1 MWLILTV
8 PSVGDLLLLGKFKAT
23 QEKVEEKM
31 EKGWG
36 DGSVSNLK
44 SGKSGVQ

>member
-8 PSVGDLLLLGKFKAT
+8 LSVGDLLLLGKFGAT
-23 QEKVEEKM
+23 QEEVEEEM

-36 DGSVSNLK
+36 DGSVSNLN
-44 SGKSGVQ
+44 

>member
-8 PSVGDLLLLGKFKAT
+8 LSVGDLLLLGRFGTT
-23 QEKVEEKM
+23 QEEFEEEVERV
-31 EKGWG
+31 WV

>member
-1 MWLILTV
+1 MWLILKV
-8 PSVGDLLLLGKFKAT
+8 LSVGDLLLLGKFGAT
-23 QEKVEEKM
+23 QEEVEE
-31 EKGWG
+31 EVWG